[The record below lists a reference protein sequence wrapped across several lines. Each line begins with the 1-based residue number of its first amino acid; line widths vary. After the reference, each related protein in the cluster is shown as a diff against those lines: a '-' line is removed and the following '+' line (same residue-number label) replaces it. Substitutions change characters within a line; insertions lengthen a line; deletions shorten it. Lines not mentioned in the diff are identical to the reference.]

1 MEELTDMPDIDMT
14 YLRKILLDLLV
25 IPSVGGDCDEAM
37 KMVASEFADLGVTV
51 TTTKKGALIGTIPGK
66 DKKNHRVVTAHV
78 DTLGAVVRR
87 IKDTGRLSLL
97 QIGGFAWSSVEG
109 ENILVRT
116 MDGREYSGVILPEK
130 ASIHA
135 FSEVVRET
143 LRTDDTIEVR
153 LDEDVATVADVR
165 ALGIE
170 VGDFVF
176 FQPRAVVTENGF
188 VKSRF
193 LDDKAC
199 IAMVFA
205 AIRAMKASRKSLAA
219 TTHFY
224 ISNYE
229 EVGHGVSWL
238 PEEAAEIVAL
248 DVGIVAPGT
257 NSSEKCVSIAARD
270 SRTPYDLEF
279 RKRLVDLAK
288 KHEIDY
294 RVDVYYRYGSDAS
307 VGTTQGFNANFACF
321 GPGVDASH
329 HYERT
334 HLRAL
339 EESTKLLIAYL
350 AE

>member
-1 MEELTDMPDIDMT
+1 MPGIDMT
-14 YLRKILLDLLV
+14 YLQKTMLDLLV

-37 KMVASEFADLGVTV
+37 KRIASEFEELGVKTSV
-51 TTTKKGALIGTIPGK
+51 TKKGALIGTISGK

-78 DTLGAVVRR
+78 DTLGAVVRK
-87 IKDTGRLSLL
+87 IKENGRLALL

-135 FSEVVRET
+135 FSETVRET

-153 LDEDVATVADVR
+153 LDEVVSAAAAVR
-165 ALGIE
+165 SLGIE

-176 FQPRAVVTENGF
+176 FQPRAVVTANGF

-199 IAMVFA
+199 IAMLFA
-205 AIRAMKASRKSLAA
+205 AIQAMKEGKKSLAA

-229 EVGHGVSWL
+229 EVGHGVSFL
-238 PEEAAEIVAL
+238 PEETAEIVAL
-248 DVGIVAPGT
+248 DVGIVAPGA
-257 NSSEKCVSIAARD
+257 NSSEMCVSIAARD
-270 SRTPYDLEF
+270 SRTPYDLAF
-279 RKRLVDLAK
+279 RKRLVELAK
-288 KHEIDY
+288 KHDIDF
-294 RVDVYYRYGSDAS
+294 RVDVYFRYGSDAS
-307 VGTTQGFNANFACF
+307 VGMTQGFNANFACF

-339 EESTKLLIAYL
+339 EESTKLLVAYL
-350 AE
+350 SE